1 MTFLPTYL
9 SYKKGKPKNT
19 PFFRRKVC
27 QRTSHQPH
35 HFILSEA
42 FEVPRNFSRKVSCVR
57 VWGRSPNIQYPQ
69 KNAEKSAFFILSSTV
84 GTAVRE
90 PCFKELLKK
99 LLKNP
104 QNFCTDHTTLFGLK
118 LLRFQRTFHEKFLVS
133 GFGADS
139 PN

>member
-1 MTFLPTYL
+1 M
-9 SYKKGKPKNT
+9 PKNFAPT
-19 PFFRRKVC
+19 
-27 QRTSHQPH
+27 T
-35 HFILSEA
+35 LLYLGEA
-42 FEVPRNFSRKVSCVR
+42 FEVPRNFSRKVSCVG
-57 VWGRSPNIQYPQ
+57 VWGRSPNIQCAQ

-104 QNFCTDHTTLFGLK
+104 KNFCTNHTTLFGLK
-118 LLRFQRTFHEKFLVS
+118 LLRFQRTFREKSFVS

-139 PN
+139 PNIQCAQKNAEKSAFFILQSKQ